1 VRKIVRSRYEER
13 GFYSDI
19 LWTLNPRYYPQLFK
33 IKITYEA
40 YPQRQEGVDE
50 MRSRLRLSVDVIYD
64 P

>member
-1 VRKIVRSRYEER
+1 MHSRYEER

-33 IKITYEA
+33 TKITYEA
-40 YPQRQEGVDE
+40 YPQSQEEADE
-50 MRSRLRLSVDVIYD
+50 MRARLRLSVIYD